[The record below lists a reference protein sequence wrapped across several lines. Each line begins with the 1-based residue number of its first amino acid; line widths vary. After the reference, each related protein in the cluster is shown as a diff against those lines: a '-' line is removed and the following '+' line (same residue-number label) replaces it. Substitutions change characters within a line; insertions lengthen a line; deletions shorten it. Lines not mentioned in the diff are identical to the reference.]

1 MDPNDYQAEILNL
14 LTEIRDSQ
22 REALANQEL
31 QIKLVREQLERSKTS
46 IEESISLQ
54 RAAIEKQ
61 KLITRIALPGIFLC
75 IVLIGYL
82 VIKYF

>member
-61 KLITRIALPGIFLC
+61 KLITRIAPPGIFLC